1 MGRAIRAAVLV
12 SWPWLLIAS
21 DAVKWMPFFTRLR
34 EKKHRI
40 LLSPSVSAVNDGIGC
55 LSDSFFSSCFQSV
68 DSSSNVSL
76 SFWYNCNCLGCSY
89 KLLEELEK
97 IGIFFL
103 FNSFI
108 RYLSY

>member
-1 MGRAIRAAVLV
+1 VGRAIRAAVLV

-76 SFWYNCNCLGCSY
+76 SFWYNCNGWDVRTSFWKHKY
-89 KLLEELEK
+89 A
-97 IGIFFL
+97 FL
-103 FNSFI
+103 YRI
-108 RYLSY
+108 ILC

>member
-55 LSDSFFSSCFQSV
+55 LSDSFFLAHVSSPST
-68 DSSSNVSL
+68 L
-76 SFWYNCNCLGCSY
+76 ARMY
-89 KLLEELEK
+89 
-97 IGIFFL
+97 
-103 FNSFI
+103 
-108 RYLSY
+108 R